1 MRNDK
6 TITKIFAI
14 MNFFKKQIYEIKK
27 FGYPVFFRKINTV
40 LKMLIYIFLSIIT
53 IPILFIVY
61 SISSKYL
68 IRFGALSS
76 ERIGH
81 FTCNTELYLCEKKMK
96 INTPKQK
103 YIDLFFCH
111 TICNYQ
117 LLSMWK
123 KKIIILPKWLLN
135 IFFVTNRFLSKFFNH
150 PKKHEVPDHL
160 GDRDIYSLY
169 ERTEPNLKFTKSEEM
184 IGEAFFEKLK
194 IPKDSKFAILAVR
207 DNQYLENK
215 YPYSDWTRHNTRN
228 QNLDNYLLAAEEV
241 AKRGYYVFRVGGTPF
256 LSKKFNHPNPKI
268 IDYTH
273 SSLRTDFLDIYLGA
287 KCNFCISGALG
298 IDGVPKIFRR
308 PVVYIMGEVISFPTY
323 SSKDLILMR
332 PYLKLNENK
341 RLGINEILVP
351 EIATLWSTQE
361 FNSKGIKMLD
371 NTQEEIRDI
380 TIEMMDRL
388 EGKWREDPS
397 DEVLQNNF
405 WRKFSEMYNQYKIEY
420 VEKKGYH
427 LMHGILK
434 AKMGA
439 SYLRNNFNIK

>member
-1 MRNDK
+1 
-6 TITKIFAI
+6 
-14 MNFFKKQIYEIKK
+14 MNFFKKNIYEIKK
-27 FGYPVFFRKINTV
+27 FGYPIFFRKINTV
-40 LKMLIYIFLSIIT
+40 LKILIYIFFSVLV
-53 IPILFIVY
+53 IPILFIIY

-68 IRFGALSS
+68 IRFKALPS

-81 FTCNTELYLCEKKMK
+81 FACNTELYLCEKQMK
-96 INTPKQK
+96 INVPKQK
-103 YIDLFFCH
+103 YIDLFFCYNV
-111 TICNYQ
+111 CNYQ

-123 KKIIILPKWLLN
+123 KKIIILPKWFLH
-135 IFFVTNRFLSKFFNH
+135 IFFITNRFLSKFFNY

-160 GDRDIYSLY
+160 RDKNIHDLY
-169 ERTEPNLKFTKSEEM
+169 EKIEPNLKFTKREEM

-215 YPYSDWTRHNTRN
+215 YPYKDWTHHNARN

-241 AKRGYYVFRVGGTPF
+241 TKRGYYVFRVGGTPF

-298 IDGVPKIFRR
+298 IDGVSRIFRR
-308 PVVYIMGEVISFPTY
+308 PIVNILGEVISLPTY
-323 SSKDLILMR
+323 TSKDLILIR

-351 EIATLWSTQE
+351 EIAALSSTQE
-361 FNSKGIKMLD
+361 FNSKGIKMLN

-388 EGKWREDPS
+388 EGKWREDAS

-405 WRKFSEMYNQYKIEY
+405 WRKYSEMYNQYKIEY
-420 VEKKGYH
+420 VEKKKEQ
-427 LMHGILK
+427 LMHGILR

-439 SYLRNNFNIK
+439 NYLRNNLNIK